1 MRIAEEAPGR
11 LVLYESPWGV
21 RAAGVLLAALGASV
35 LLMVVAGGPGGGPAG
50 GNEWVA
56 YVVGGAFVAGGV
68 AAVLTAADY
77 RLEFDAPAATVQ
89 MIRRGALG
97 ITRAGYPF
105 ASIRDIGLEVSAMG
119 RGSRPSGLYRSVFV
133 LRDGTRVPWT
143 GAATGDVGSQAR
155 CVARART
162 FGGWDHRASDRS
174 SASPPAVA
182 TVPALA
188 ATNPALTLMIPPT
201 TTRPTPLTAMPATS
215 YPGEPPRFGRPPRMQ
230 NARLVGV
237 VLGAFALVGV
247 VMMAVEAER
256 LIRWRPVPAVVQ
268 ASAVQA
274 VRGNKGSTSF
284 RPVVTYAYAVRGQRY
299 TSTQVNVLAVS
310 KSYGWAQ
317 SMSTRF
323 VPGAPTTAYVSPDD
337 PANAYLVHE
346 ISLLPLC
353 ITLIPALFGG
363 VFLLTT
369 RWNDRQSELARGVNV
384 PILAAPGAPGDVLP
398 S

>member
-1 MRIAEEAPGR
+1 MHIAQEAPGR
-11 LVLYESPWGV
+11 LVLRESPWGV

-35 LLMVVAGGPGGGPAG
+35 LLMVIVGGHGAGPADA
-50 GNEWVA
+50 NVWVA
-56 YVVGGAFVAGGV
+56 YVVGGAFATCGL
-68 AAVLTAADY
+68 AAALAAADY
-77 RLEFDAPAATVQ
+77 RLEFDAAAAAVQ
-89 MIRRGALG
+89 VIRRGAMG
-97 ITRAGYPF
+97 TTRTAYGF
-105 ASIRDIGLEVSAMG
+105 ESIRDIGLEVSAMG
-119 RGSRPSGLYRSVFV
+119 RGSRWSGLYRSVFV
-133 LRDGTRVPWT
+133 LRDGSRVPWT

-155 CVARART
+155 CVAKARA
-162 FGGWDHRASDRS
+162 FGGWDHRAPSTS
-174 SASPPAVA
+174 
-182 TVPALA
+182 
-188 ATNPALTLMIPPT
+188 T

-230 NARLVGV
+230 NARLVGG

-247 VMMAVEAER
+247 VMMVVEAER

-274 VRGNKGSTSF
+274 ARGNKGSTSF

-337 PANAYLVHE
+337 PASAYLVHE
-346 ISLLPLC
+346 VSLLPLC
-353 ITLIPALFGG
+353 ITLIPAVFGG
-363 VFLLTT
+363 VFLLAT

-384 PILAAPGAPGDVLP
+384 PILAAPGAPGDLLP

>member
-11 LVLYESPWGV
+11 LVLRESPWGV
-21 RAAGVLLAALGASV
+21 RAAGVLLAALGAGV
-35 LLMVVAGGPGGGPAG
+35 LLMVVAGGHGGGPADA
-50 GNEWVA
+50 NVWVA

-77 RLEFDAPAATVQ
+77 WLEFDAATATVELV
-89 MIRRGALG
+89 RRGALG
-97 ITRAGYPF
+97 ITRAAYPF

-143 GAATGDVGSQAR
+143 GAATGDLGSQAR

-174 SASPPAVA
+174 SASPPGVA
-182 TVPALA
+182 TVPA
-188 ATNPALTLMIPPT
+188 ATHAMIAPT

-256 LIRWRPVPAVVQ
+256 LLRWRPVPAVVQ

-274 VRGNKGSTSF
+274 VRGNKGGTSF
-284 RPVVTYAYAVRGQRY
+284 RPVVTYAYAVHGQRY

-337 PANAYLVHE
+337 PASAYLVHE

>member
-11 LVLYESPWGV
+11 LVLHESPWGV

-35 LLMVVAGGPGGGPAG
+35 LLMVAAGGHGGGPTD
-50 GNEWVA
+50 GNMWMA
-56 YVVGGAFVAGGV
+56 YVVSGAFVAGGV
-68 AAVLTAADY
+68 AAALTAADY
-77 RLEFDAPAATVQ
+77 RLEFDAAAAAVH

-97 ITRAGYPF
+97 TTRTAYAF

-143 GAATGDVGSQAR
+143 GAATGDLGSQAR
-155 CVARART
+155 CVSRARA

-174 SASPPAVA
+174 PASPPAVA
-182 TVPALA
+182 TVPAIA
-188 ATNPALTLMIPPT
+188 AAKGMIPST

-284 RPVVTYAYAVRGQRY
+284 RPVVTYAYAVHGQRY

-323 VPGAPTTAYVSPDD
+323 VPGAPTTAYVSPED

-353 ITLIPALFGG
+353 ITLIPAVFGG

-384 PILAAPGAPGDVLP
+384 PILAAPGAPGDALP

>member
-11 LVLYESPWGV
+11 LVLHESPWGV

-35 LLMVVAGGPGGGPAG
+35 LLMVVAGGHGGGPAD
-50 GNEWVA
+50 GNVWVA
-56 YVVGGAFVAGGV
+56 YVVGGVFVAGGV
-68 AAVLTAADY
+68 AAALTAADY
-77 RLEFDAPAATVQ
+77 RLEFDAAAATVH

-97 ITRAGYPF
+97 ITRAEYPF

-119 RGSRPSGLYRSVFV
+119 RGSRLSGLYRSVFV

-143 GAATGDVGSQAR
+143 GAATGDLGSQAR

-174 SASPPAVA
+174 PASPPAVA
-182 TVPALA
+182 AVPALA
-188 ATNPALTLMIPPT
+188 ATNPMIPPT

-310 KSYGWAQ
+310 NSYGWAQ

-353 ITLIPALFGG
+353 ITLIPAVFGG

-369 RWNDRQSELARGVNV
+369 RWNDRQSELAWGVNV

-398 S
+398 SPG

>member
-11 LVLYESPWGV
+11 LVLHESPWGV
-21 RAAGVLLAALGASV
+21 RAAGALLAALGASV
-35 LLMVVAGGPGGGPAG
+35 LLMVVAGGRGGGLAD
-50 GNEWVA
+50 GNVWVA
-56 YVVGGAFVAGGV
+56 YIVGGAFVTAGV
-68 AAVLTAADY
+68 AAALMAADY
-77 RLEFDAPAATVQ
+77 RLEFDGAAAAVQ

-97 ITRAGYPF
+97 TTQTAYAF

-133 LRDGTRVPWT
+133 LRDGARVPWT
-143 GAATGDVGSQAR
+143 GAATGDFGSQAR

-174 SASPPAVA
+174 PASPPGVA
-182 TVPALA
+182 TVPAVTHA
-188 ATNPALTLMIPPT
+188 MITPT
-201 TTRPTPLTAMPATS
+201 TARPTPLTAMPATS

-274 VRGNKGSTSF
+274 VRGNKGGTSF
-284 RPVVTYAYAVRGQRY
+284 RPVVTYAYAVHGQRY

-353 ITLIPALFGG
+353 ITLIPAVFGG

-384 PILAAPGAPGDVLP
+384 PILAAPGAPGDALL